1 MEIVEVERS
10 VAVGGVGGGGGEWR
24 NLGNGSGVL
33 VVSRTLT
40 SRFDWRVH
48 GCFKNSKSSIPMLKT
63 ASTSYGT

>member
-1 MEIVEVERS
+1 M
-10 VAVGGVGGGGGEWR
+10 GGVGGGGGR
-24 NLGNGSGVL
+24 NLGNGSSVL

-48 GCFKNSKSSIPMLKT
+48 GCFKNFKSYIPMLKT